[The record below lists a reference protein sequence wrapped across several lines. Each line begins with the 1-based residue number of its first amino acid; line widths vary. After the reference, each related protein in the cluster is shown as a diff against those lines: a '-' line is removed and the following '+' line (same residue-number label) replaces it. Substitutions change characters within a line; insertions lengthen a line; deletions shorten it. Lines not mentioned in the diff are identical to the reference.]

1 MDFRLIF
8 YLIKPQFYDDYRGL
22 FLIVKATLR
31 LASLGLDTPLKSS
44 PSSFKI
50 GFCKEKNRF
59 FVTYVS
65 ELSVTH
71 VTDCTKLRHKEIP
84 TALLSFSLELLVE
97 ARCGRF
103 FHLR

>member
-22 FLIVKATLR
+22 SLIVKATLR
-31 LASLGLDTPLKSS
+31 LASLGLDTQLKSS

-50 GFCKEKNRF
+50 GFCKEKNRV

-71 VTDCTKLRHKEIP
+71 VTDCTHQI
-84 TALLSFSLELLVE
+84 TNSFLI
-97 ARCGRF
+97 
-103 FHLR
+103 

>member
-22 FLIVKATLR
+22 SLIVKATLR

-50 GFCKEKNRF
+50 GFCKEKNRV

-71 VTDCTKLRHKEIP
+71 VTDCTGGSCKIRADRFL
-84 TALLSFSLELLVE
+84 ALSPIFAV
-97 ARCGRF
+97 
-103 FHLR
+103 

>member
-22 FLIVKATLR
+22 SLIVKASLR
-31 LASLGLDTPLKSS
+31 LAPLGLDTPLKSS

-50 GFCKEKNRF
+50 GFCKEKNRV

-71 VTDCTKLRHKEIP
+71 VTDCTVLHRILCKNGNHVPSIQED
-84 TALLSFSLELLVE
+84 S
-97 ARCGRF
+97 
-103 FHLR
+103 